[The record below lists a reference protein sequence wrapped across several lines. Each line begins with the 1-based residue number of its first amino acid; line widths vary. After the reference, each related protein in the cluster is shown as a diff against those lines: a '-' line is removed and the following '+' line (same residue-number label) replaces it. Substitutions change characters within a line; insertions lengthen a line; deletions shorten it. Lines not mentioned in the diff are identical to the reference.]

1 MLYREY
7 LWGFFFLFAS
17 VFILFIST
25 WKFLVFLERYT
36 FIELFKVWEFLFLY
50 LEVIV
55 VLVSIYSMIRSFQ
68 YAIRDLIGEKTV
80 RLYVKIIVLIAILY
94 SVYNIFLTIEV
105 LERW

>member
-25 WKFLVFLERYT
+25 WKLLVFLERYAI
-36 FIELFKVWEFLFLY
+36 IEVFKIWEYFFYY

-55 VLVSIYSMIRSFQ
+55 ILVSIYSMIRSFQ
-68 YAIRDLIGEKTV
+68 YATRDLTFKKTV

-94 SVYNIFLTIEV
+94 SIYNIFLTIEV